1 MYGEDELLALSGI
14 QHFAFCRRQWALIH
28 LEQEWAENVLTAEG
42 DLMHR
47 RAHDEELREH
57 RGNVL
62 VVRGLAVHSRT
73 LGLTGK
79 CDVVEF
85 HRGESGHP
93 LAGEDGLW
101 RPMPVEYKR
110 GRSKANDADR
120 LQLAAQALCLE
131 EMLGCDVPEGFLY
144 YGETRSRERVELGA
158 ELRALVA
165 SMADEMHALY
175 RRRHTPKVKPFSA
188 CRSCSLVDA
197 CLPRALDRASV
208 ADYVASRLAEGGEAR

>member
-101 RPMPVEYKR
+101 RPVPVEYKR
-110 GRSKANDADR
+110 WAQQGERCRSAAACRSGVVPRGDAR
-120 LQLAAQALCLE
+120 MRC
-131 EMLGCDVPEGFLY
+131 PEGFLY
-144 YGETRSRERVELGA
+144 YGETRSRERVGA
-158 ELRALVA
+158 WR
-165 SMADEMHALY
+165 
-175 RRRHTPKVKPFSA
+175 
-188 CRSCSLVDA
+188 
-197 CLPRALDRASV
+197 
-208 ADYVASRLAEGGEAR
+208 

>member
-1 MYGEDELLALSGI
+1 MYDEDEFLALSGI

-28 LEQEWAENVLTAEG
+28 LEQAWADNVLTAEG

-47 RAHDEELREH
+47 RAHDEELRER
-57 RGNVL
+57 RGDIL
-62 VVRGLAVHSRT
+62 IVRGLAVHSRA

-85 HRGESGHP
+85 HKDELGHP

-101 RPMPVEYKR
+101 CPVPVEYKR
-110 GRSKANDADR
+110 GRSKANDVDR

-131 EMLGCDVPEGFLY
+131 EMLGCDVPVGFLF
-144 YGETRSRERVELGA
+144 YGETKAREHVEFGA
-158 ELRALVA
+158 ELRAAVV
-165 SMADEMHALY
+165 STADEMHALY

-188 CRSCSLVDA
+188 CRSCSLSDL
-197 CLPRALDRASV
+197 CLPRAVNRISV
-208 ADYVASRLAEGGEAR
+208 ADYLTARLSEGDEGL